1 MLTLTSLYYSL
12 IIQTISELMSYA
24 NYWPGTESIKIMKY
38 IFVLENF
45 TILVKRQTL
54 HIKLSMALTLME
66 VERKGNWSSK
76 DRITMWNV
84 MKCFLREI
92 KFEPSLKNWIGI
104 SNWRRQERTFQKRE
118 HSMLIIMAGLNVLK
132 KWWGF

>member
-1 MLTLTSLYYSL
+1 MLTFTPLYYSL

-24 NYWPGTESIKIMKY
+24 NYWPGTESVKIIKY

-45 TILVKRQTL
+45 IVLVKRQTL

-76 DRITMWNV
+76 DRITIWSV
-84 MKCFLREI
+84 IKSFLGEI
-92 KFEPSLKNWIGI
+92 KFELSLKSWVGVLNW
-104 SNWRRQERTFQKRE
+104 WRQKRTFQKRE
-118 HSMLIIMAGLNVLK
+118 HSMLIIVSGLNVLRN
-132 KWWGF
+132 WWGL